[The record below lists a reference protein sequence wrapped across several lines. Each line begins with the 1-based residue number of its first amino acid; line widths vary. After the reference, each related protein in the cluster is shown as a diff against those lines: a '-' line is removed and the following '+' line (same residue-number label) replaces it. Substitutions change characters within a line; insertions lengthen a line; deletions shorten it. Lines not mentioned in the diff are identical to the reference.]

1 MSIQMLLCGGDT
13 PTLPSGYL
21 LYQNSSRWN
30 YDLSQEGSS
39 ANRIGGN
46 SLNQNLDSTTAYIE
60 YQALRSGTLSFYLAV
75 YSEPSWDK
83 GRMII
88 NGTTIYDI
96 SGTYTVSSSRSGIQS
111 GDIIRFE
118 YVKDGSVSV
127 SPDTFYVT
135 NLYIT

>member
-13 PTLPSGYL
+13 SGIPPGYL
-21 LYQNSSRWN
+21 LYLNSSRWY

-39 ANRIGGN
+39 ANRIGTN

-60 YQALRSGTLSFYLAV
+60 FLALRSGTINFYLAV
-75 YSEPSWDK
+75 YSEQNWDK

-88 NGTTIYDI
+88 NGTIIYEM
-96 SGTYTVSSSRSGIQS
+96 SGTQIIASSRSGIQY

-118 YVKDGSVSV
+118 YVKDGSTSV

>member
-13 PTLPSGYL
+13 PTVPSGYL

-46 SLNQNLDSTTAYIE
+46 SLNQNLDNTTAYIE
-60 YQALRSGTLSFYLAV
+60 YQALRSGTINFYLAV
-75 YSEPSWDK
+75 YSEQNWDK

-88 NGTTIYDI
+88 NGTTIYEI
-96 SGTYTVSSSRSGIQS
+96 SGTYTVSSARTIQY

-118 YVKDGSVSV
+118 YYKDGSLSV